1 MDNKKIESI
10 AELLPEGITEETV
23 TEIAQVMQGLIEE
36 RVQDEVGE
44 LTDKVFAYLSMKRE
58 QIKDAALN
66 ELHEESQTHQDA
78 QKFREL
84 LGYMAIEYRP
94 DYIDAE
100 SDRRLSEAS
109 EIVEDNEVLAQELS
123 SSLKEQDR
131 LSKTI
136 QLLESKLIKR
146 DNNLSRLE
154 ESIQTLEED
163 KEAMLFESTEQ
174 AQVITNNVDGE
185 VEEQQLQNIGTQFL
199 TEEMLKLLK

>member
-1 MDNKKIESI
+1 
-10 AELLPEGITEETV
+10 
-23 TEIAQVMQGLIEE
+23 
-36 RVQDEVGE
+36 
-44 LTDKVFAYLSMKRE
+44 
-58 QIKDAALN
+58 
-66 ELHEESQTHQDA
+66 
-78 QKFREL
+78 
-84 LGYMAIEYRP
+84 
-94 DYIDAE
+94 
-100 SDRRLSEAS
+100 
-109 EIVEDNEVLAQELS
+109 VEDNEVLAQELS

-154 ESIQTLEED
+154 ESIQALEED

-199 TEEMLKLLK
+199 TEEMLKLMK

>member
-1 MDNKKIESI
+1 MDKKKIENI

-136 QLLESKLIKR
+136 QLLESTKRLCCLNPLNKHKSLLITWMVR
-146 DNNLSRLE
+146 LRSNNYKILELS
-154 ESIQTLEED
+154 S
-163 KEAMLFESTEQ
+163 
-174 AQVITNNVDGE
+174 
-185 VEEQQLQNIGTQFL
+185 
-199 TEEMLKLLK
+199 